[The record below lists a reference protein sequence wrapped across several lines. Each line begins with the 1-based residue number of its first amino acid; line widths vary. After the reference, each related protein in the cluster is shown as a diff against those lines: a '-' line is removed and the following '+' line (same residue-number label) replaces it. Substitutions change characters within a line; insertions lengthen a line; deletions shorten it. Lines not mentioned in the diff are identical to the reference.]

1 MFLLSGIESGKV
13 EFGAPFFR
21 KLKFLDMGGEQQLLN
36 REKIFVKEVSEG
48 WFLQFRVCVIGFRNI
63 FGDFSVFVSSQ
74 VVPFYFIVFAFKF

>member
-48 WFLQFRVCVIGFRNI
+48 
-63 FGDFSVFVSSQ
+63 
-74 VVPFYFIVFAFKF
+74 